1 MTNETQFRDFSVV
14 DKHVRRKP
22 SYLPLTICIMVVVI
36 FSGLAVAFVYREQL
50 IPKVSTIGSTSNGT
64 IPSQPVMPASDL
76 VGNSTIYPGSGIKN
90 LKIGMPESV
99 AEELSIKFDVL
110 GVSEPEWQRTEPE
123 FQRTVRRFHELG
135 IFCYTKQ
142 GSIKSLGF
150 GFRGGIYASYDGTT
164 DKNIG
169 MWSTVSDVRR
179 VYGEPERLDKRG
191 PSTGEHTY
199 LMQYSS
205 RGIDFFFRDAELAW
219 ITIYEPTQK

>member
-1 MTNETQFRDFSVV
+1 MTNETQFPDFSVV
-14 DKHVRRKP
+14 DRHVRRKP
-22 SYLPLTICIMVVVI
+22 SYLPLSISIMVVVI

-99 AEELSIKFDVL
+99 AEELSIKFDVR
-110 GVSEPEWQRTEPE
+110 GIPEPEWR
-123 FQRTVRRFHELG
+123 RTVRKFQELG

-142 GSIKSLGF
+142 GVINSLAF
-150 GFRGGIYASYDGTT
+150 GFRGGVFASYDGTT

-179 VYGEPERLDKRG
+179 AYGEPERLDKRG